1 LIVLALNNLSEWTK
15 PEIPEVPMVNKM
27 DNCFTMSEPLGV
39 ALIIGAWNYPVQL
52 TIMPLIGAIAAGKLS
67 TVFFFIII
75 IIFFSSLLLE

>member
-52 TIMPLIGAIAAGKLS
+52 TIMPLVGAIAAGKLS
-67 TVFFFIII
+67 TVFFYYYYY
-75 IIFFSSLLLE
+75 FFLQPIT

>member
-1 LIVLALNNLSEWTK
+1 MIVLALNNLSEWTK

-67 TVFFFIII
+67 TVFFYYYYY
-75 IIFFSSLLLE
+75 FFLQPIT